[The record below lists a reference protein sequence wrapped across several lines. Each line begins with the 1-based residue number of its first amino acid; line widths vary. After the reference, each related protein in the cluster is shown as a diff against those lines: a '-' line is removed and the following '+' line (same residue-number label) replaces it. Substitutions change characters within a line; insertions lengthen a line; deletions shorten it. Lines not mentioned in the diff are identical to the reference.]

1 MSATAIFGSAG
12 DLRGA
17 VGRLLGPTDWL
28 RVEQSRI
35 DKFADAT
42 GDHQWIHV
50 DPVRAASGPFHGT
63 IAHGYLTLA
72 LVNFFLPQLMVVSG
86 ASMGV
91 NYGSER
97 VRFPSVV
104 RSGSRVRGVAEVA
117 GVEDVRDGVQV
128 MIRVTIEVEGTS
140 KPACVAETL
149 SRYYFG

>member
-1 MSATAIFGSAG
+1 VSGQATFGSAG
-12 DLRGA
+12 DLRSA

-28 RVEQSRI
+28 VIDQSRI

-42 GDHQWIHV
+42 GDYQWIHV
-50 DPVRAASGPFHGT
+50 DPVRAASGPFQGT
-63 IAHGYLTLA
+63 IVHGYLTLA
-72 LVNFFLPQLMVVSG
+72 LVNFFLPQLIVVSG

-104 RSGSRVRGVAEVA
+104 RSGSRIRGVAEIA

-128 MIRVTIEVEGTS
+128 MIRVTVEVEGS
-140 KPACVAETL
+140 GKPACVADTL
-149 SRYYFG
+149 SRFYFR